1 MQHILHIE
9 SSTEV
14 CSVAVS
20 KGESLVSIKESFE
33 TNSHTEK
40 LTLLISQCIK
50 EAGIGMGQ
58 LDAIA
63 ISDGPGSY
71 TSLRIGAAT
80 AKAMCYALHIPLIAI
95 GSLTILANG
104 ISRKHIHP
112 NDLIAPMIDARRME
126 VYLRLF
132 DQSLNP
138 LSSPEA
144 VILDENTRSNY
155 IQNNAILHI
164 CGNGAEKYYNAF
176 PHQNIKLHHLHTSSA
191 FMISSA
197 VTAFKEQQFVD
208 IAYFSPDYLKDPNI
222 TKSTKK
228 LF

>member
-1 MQHILHIE
+1 MQYILLIE
-9 SSTEV
+9 SSTDV

-20 KGESLVSIKESFE
+20 RGNTLLSLCESFE
-33 TNSHTEK
+33 SNSHTEK

-50 EAGIGMGQ
+50 EAGIGMQQ

-95 GSLTILANG
+95 GSLTILAHG
-104 ISRKHIHP
+104 ISREHIHP
-112 NDLIAPMIDARRME
+112 NDLIVPMIDARRME

-132 DQSLNP
+132 DQGLNP

-155 IQNNAILHI
+155 IQNNQVLHI
-164 CGNGAEKYYNAF
+164 CGNGAEKYFNAF
-176 PHQNIKLHHLHTSSA
+176 PHQNIKLHHLHTSSVY
-191 FMISSA
+191 MISSA

-208 IAYFSPDYLKDPNI
+208 VAYFSPDYLKDPNI

-228 LF
+228 IF